1 MGDNI
6 KTCLELFS
14 GRASFSNV
22 AKTYGY
28 ECRTVDNNPKFEPTY
43 LMDIMDFTPSVLDA
57 WKPHI
62 IWASPPCE
70 AFSTNT
76 IGKNWRDGL
85 YPKTEKARQS
95 LCVVKHTLQ
104 LIKDI
109 QPTWFVIENPR
120 AMLRNHMWLLSTGIK
135 MDCPPRKTVSYC
147 QYELDK
153 KVEERRMK
161 PTDIWTN
168 VPFKPKMCK
177 YGSPC
182 HRPAPRGSYSGQ
194 SYEELSVVPA
204 KLCEAILDAIEGIAK
219 EYDWTLDEG
228 VFPYD

>member
-1 MGDNI
+1 MKET

-14 GRASFSNV
+14 GRASFSTV

-28 ECRTVDNNPKFEPTY
+28 ECRTVDNDSKFEPTY
-43 LMDIMDFTPSVLDA
+43 LMDIMDFTPETLGG
-57 WKPHI
+57 WKPAI

-76 IGKNWRDGL
+76 IGKNWRDGIH
-85 YPKTEKARQS
+85 PKTEKARNS
-95 LCVVKHTLQ
+95 LRMVLHTLQ
-104 LIKDI
+104 LIKAI
-109 QPTWFVIENPR
+109 QPIWFVIENPR
-120 AMLRNHMWLLSTGIK
+120 AMLRNHMWLLSTSIK
-135 MDCPPRKTVSYC
+135 MECPPRKTVTYC

-168 VPFKPKMCK
+168 VPFMPKMCK

-194 SYEELSVVPA
+194 SYEELAVVPA
-204 KLCEAILDAIEGIAK
+204 KLCEDILDTIEGRSK
-219 EYDWTLDEG
+219 KYEPTLDE
-228 VFPYD
+228 VVR